1 MFDRGAVRLEDL
13 LLGTKLACV
22 AITDDEEGTL
32 AKVGK
37 MNPWHIE
44 ALTKIC
50 GSEEEAHKPLT
61 HILDRHF
68 GLEVDKI
75 INLSG
80 WAGGQPI
87 DTQGCEFNASFL

>member
-1 MFDRGAVRLEDL
+1 MTIDDL

-32 AKVGK
+32 AKVAK
-37 MNPWHIE
+37 MNPWHTE
-44 ALTKIC
+44 ALAMIT

-68 GLEVDKI
+68 DLQVDKI
-75 INLSG
+75 INLTGPAPDQLPVIVSMG
-80 WAGGQPI
+80 VSN
-87 DTQGCEFNASFL
+87 GCPK